1 MIVQALHTE
10 QKRSPAFD
18 DKRLHLLK
26 ATAKVFAE
34 VGYDGASMR
43 RIAAEAELSLSGIYH
58 YVSSKEELLYLIQ
71 HHTFDSLVT
80 SLEKCLEGVS
90 DPRERLATAV
100 RNHIRHFGENM
111 HELKVCAR
119 DLETLEGEAYEA
131 VRERRHAY
139 FQAVHQIVKGLAPQ
153 GGSTHRS
160 WIATANLFGM
170 LNWFYQWYDAG
181 RSKVSLNDLAAEQTA
196 LFLDGYLAKD
206 ETA

>member
-1 MIVQALHTE
+1 MQALHTTE
-10 QKRSPAFD
+10 QKRSPGFD

-26 ATAKVFAE
+26 AAATVFAE

-43 RIAAEAELSLSGIYH
+43 RIAAESELSLSGIYH
-58 YVSSKEELLYLIQ
+58 YVTGKEELLYLIQ
-71 HHTFDSLVT
+71 YHTFYSLVT
-80 SLEKCLEGVS
+80 GLERNLESVS

-119 DLETLEGEAYEA
+119 DLETLDGEAYEA

-139 FQAVHQIVKGLAPQ
+139 FQAVHQIVEELAPQ
-153 GGSTHRS
+153 GESTHHS

-181 RSKVSLNDLAAEQTA
+181 RSKVSLDDLAAEQTA
-196 LFLDGYLAKD
+196 LFLDGYLARKD
-206 ETA
+206 TT

>member
-1 MIVQALHTE
+1 MQALHTTE
-10 QKRSPAFD
+10 QKRSPGFD

-26 ATAKVFAE
+26 AAAKVFAE

-43 RIAAEAELSLSGIYH
+43 RIAAESELSLSGIYH
-58 YVSSKEELLYLIQ
+58 YVTGKDELLYLIQ
-71 HHTFDSLVT
+71 YHTFDSLVT
-80 SLEKCLEGVS
+80 GLERNLEGVS
-90 DPRERLATAV
+90 APRERLATAV

-119 DLETLEGEAYEA
+119 DLETLDGEAYEA

-139 FQAVHQIVKGLAPQ
+139 FEAVHQIVKELAPQ
-153 GGSTHRS
+153 GEAANHS

-181 RSKVSLNDLAAEQTA
+181 RSKVSLDDLAAEQTA
-196 LFLDGYLAKD
+196 LFLDGYLARKD
-206 ETA
+206 TT

>member
-1 MIVQALHTE
+1 MTVLTLHAE
-10 QKRSPAFD
+10 QKRSPGFD

-26 ATAKVFAE
+26 ATAKVFAD

-58 YVSSKEELLYLIQ
+58 YVSGKEELLYLIQ
-71 HHTFDSLVT
+71 YHTFDSLVT
-80 SLEKCLEGVS
+80 SLERCLEGVS
-90 DPRERLATAV
+90 DPRERLATAI

-119 DLETLEGEAYEA
+119 DLETLEDEAYEA

-139 FQAVHQIVKGLAPQ
+139 FQAVHQIVGELAPQ
-153 GGSTHRS
+153 GVSTHHS

-181 RSKVSLNDLAAEQTA
+181 RSKVSLDDLAAEQTA
-196 LFLDGYLAKD
+196 LFLDGYLAK
-206 ETA
+206 EKTS

>member
-1 MIVQALHTE
+1 MQALPTTE
-10 QKRSPAFD
+10 QKRSPGFD

-26 ATAKVFAE
+26 AAAKVFAE

-43 RIAAEAELSLSGIYH
+43 RIAAESELSLSGIYH
-58 YVSSKEELLYLIQ
+58 YVTGKEELLYLIQ
-71 HHTFDSLVT
+71 YHTFYSLVT
-80 SLEKCLEGVS
+80 GLERNLESVS

-119 DLETLEGEAYEA
+119 DLETLDGEAYEA

-139 FQAVHQIVKGLAPQ
+139 FEAVHQIVMELAPH
-153 GGSTHRS
+153 GESANHS

-181 RSKVSLNDLAAEQTA
+181 RSKVSLDDLAAEQTA
-196 LFLDGYLAKD
+196 LFLDGYLARED
-206 ETA
+206 TT

>member
-1 MIVQALHTE
+1 MTVQTLHPE
-10 QKRSPAFD
+10 QKRSPGFD

-43 RIAAEAELSLSGIYH
+43 RIAAEADLSLSGIYH
-58 YVSSKEELLYLIQ
+58 YVSGKEELLYLIQ
-71 HHTFDSLVT
+71 YHTFDSLVT
-80 SLEKCLEGVS
+80 SLERCLEGVS
-90 DPRERLATAV
+90 DPRERLATAI

-119 DLETLEGEAYEA
+119 DLETLEDEAYEA

-139 FQAVHQIVKGLAPQ
+139 FQAVHQVVGQLASR
-153 GGSTHRS
+153 GASTHHS

-181 RSKVSLNDLAAEQTA
+181 RSKVSLDDLAAEQTA
-196 LFLDGYLAKD
+196 LFLDGYLSKE
-206 ETA
+206 ETS